1 MELLDRDF
9 QRQIL
14 RELSEIYPKP
24 ADMRSSFKDRDERQV
39 KYNLY
44 YLCEHGLIT
53 AKWQTFMDGEVH
65 VINPQITA
73 KGIDFITD
81 DGGLSAILGVVT
93 VKLHEETIKALL
105 IQKVKESGANDTVKA
120 SLIAKIKEAPAE
132 VLGKLAEKALDSG
145 LDQLPDLVASLS
157 KWLGL

>member
-1 MELLDRDF
+1 MELLDRNF
-9 QRQIL
+9 QREIL
-14 RELSEIYPKP
+14 QGLSEVYPRS
-24 ADMRSSFKDRDERQV
+24 ADIRDFYQGRDERQV

-44 YLCEHGLIT
+44 YLCEHGLAT
-53 AKWQTFMDGEVH
+53 AKWQTFMDGEIH

-105 IQKVKESGANDTVKA
+105 IQKVRDSAADETVKA
-120 SLIAKIKEAPAE
+120 SLIAKIKAAPAE
-132 VLGKLAEKALDSG
+132 VLGKLAERALDSG
-145 LDQLPDLVASLS
+145 LDQLPDLAESLS